1 MTKTVSLGMD
11 EWNPFEEDTF
21 GNETEDSIFG
31 KEFDKLRRGSNS
43 SKDLWCI
50 FMNTTTRL
58 PVVLLCFLWGFF
70 SLFFI
75 TRLLSVLHGHSFF
88 HPRHNGQ

>member
-43 SKDLWCI
+43 SKYLWCI
-50 FMNTTTRL
+50 FMNSPGPAFTKLFRFRIKIRL
-58 PVVLLCFLWGFF
+58 KFPLKIISGLFPIICSKLNLCIL
-70 SLFFI
+70 
-75 TRLLSVLHGHSFF
+75 
-88 HPRHNGQ
+88 

>member
-11 EWNPFEEDTF
+11 EWNPFEEDNF

-43 SKDLWCI
+43 SKCFW
-50 FMNTTTRL
+50 F
-58 PVVLLCFLWGFF
+58 LLVSKINNLCRDCVWLQIY
-70 SLFFI
+70 I
-75 TRLLSVLHGHSFF
+75 TQCTLILACYS
-88 HPRHNGQ
+88 